1 MFAYNPGMENIRSG
15 GVNMESKLHSA
26 NKRVG
31 KKRTWHIRS
40 GWRLS
45 FFITLVLTLLLST
58 MSFFLFRGNAMDTS
72 SHCLVWDVEE
82 GDTLWTIASAYLP
95 PGRDIR
101 DYVDEIKERNQLRT
115 PNIAAGQQLLIPV
128 P

>member
-1 MFAYNPGMENIRSG
+1 MFPYNPGIENIRSG
-15 GVNMESKLHSA
+15 GANMESKLHST

-31 KKRTWHIRS
+31 RKRTWHVRS

-45 FFITLVLTLLLST
+45 LFITLVLTLLLSA
-58 MSFFLFRGNAMDTS
+58 MSFFLFKGNAMEAA

-95 PGRDIR
+95 RGRDIR
-101 DYVDEIKERNQLRT
+101 DYVEEIKERNQLRT
-115 PNIAAGQQLLIPV
+115 SNITAGN
-128 P
+128 